1 MNSRE
6 RINLALHHR
15 QADRIALQ
23 DAPWETTV
31 ARWHT
36 EGLPDGVSPT
46 EYFGYELRGFSGDLS
61 FRFPQETVEE
71 TREYTITRDAN
82 GALRRN
88 WLHRTST
95 PECLDFTIRDRAG
108 WDAHKHR
115 LEVSADR
122 VDFQHLKAF
131 TEAKQAGY
139 WCHYSGVLGYDK
151 SQGIVGSENLLM
163 SMITDPDWVHEMFMT
178 SAEMLCQVAQ
188 IMLDGGFDFD
198 GAFVYDDLGYRNGPL
213 FSPDMFRRLLKPAHA
228 MVYEFFH
235 TRGLKVILH
244 TCGGVAPLV
253 PDLID
258 AGLDCLQPL
267 EVKAGMDLV
276 ELKREYG
283 RDLAFMGGIDARA
296 MAHADPA
303 VIEQE
308 MRAKIPPAMEDGGY
322 IYHSDHSVPDNVSF
336 QRYERVIE
344 LALELGTY

>member
-1 MNSRE
+1 
-6 RINLALHHR
+6 
-15 QADRIALQ
+15 
-23 DAPWETTV
+23 
-31 ARWHT
+31 
-36 EGLPDGVSPT
+36 
-46 EYFGYELRGFSGDLS
+46 
-61 FRFPQETVEE
+61 
-71 TREYTITRDAN
+71 
-82 GALRRN
+82 
-88 WLHRTST
+88 
-95 PECLDFTIRDRAG
+95 
-108 WDAHKHR
+108 
-115 LEVSADR
+115 
-122 VDFQHLKAF
+122 
-131 TEAKQAGY
+131 
-139 WCHYSGVLGYDK
+139 
-151 SQGIVGSENLLM
+151 
-163 SMITDPDWVHEMFMT
+163 
-178 SAEMLCQVAQ
+178 
-188 IMLDGGFDFD
+188 
-198 GAFVYDDLGYRNGPL
+198 
-213 FSPDMFRRLLKPAHA
+213 
-228 MVYEFFH
+228 VYEFFH

-308 MRAKIPPAMEDGGY
+308 MHAKIPPAMEDGGY